1 MIPMLCRSR
10 IPTDVSGT
18 SPPTSCL
25 MCQDS
30 DASHLRP
37 LANLEVS
44 RKIGWIHIICYFTKN
59 TYGIYSSFIYIHPKQ
74 IHIRNQL
81 DAAYLALF
89 IGLLIS
95 WIFFLDECLISY
107 FVKKINNPKYKLGDD
122 SDNMEDMIILFEN
135 KDKYKQ
141 FENTMTIFY
150 FVSLYI
156 VAYRSSDYIIPY
168 LFGMFPKSY
177 YFLVEIRRDAGGQ
190 STDADASEVGGRSP
204 TTSACLIASQSS
216 NLRSPDALGI
226 MSEGQ
231 IPGDI
236 KTIWSIFFLLLYFS
250 YIFSYKL
257 LRYK

>member
-1 MIPMLCRSR
+1 MLPMLCHSS

-59 TYGIYSSFIYIHPKQ
+59 TYGIYSSFIYIHTKQ

-141 FENTMTIFY
+141 FENTMTICY

-177 YFLVEIRRDAGGQ
+177 YFLVEI
-190 STDADASEVGGRSP
+190 
-204 TTSACLIASQSS
+204 
-216 NLRSPDALGI
+216 
-226 MSEGQ
+226 
-231 IPGDI
+231 
-236 KTIWSIFFLLLYFS
+236 KTIWATFFLLLYFS

-257 LRYK
+257 LKYK

>member
-1 MIPMLCRSR
+1 
-10 IPTDVSGT
+10 
-18 SPPTSCL
+18 
-25 MCQDS
+25 MCPDKVRVHAEDWSSDFFRTFMRQGS

-59 TYGIYSSFIYIHPKQ
+59 TYGIYSSFIYIHTKQ

-81 DAAYLALF
+81 DTAYLALF

-141 FENTMTIFY
+141 FENTMTICY

-177 YFLVEIRRDAGGQ
+177 YFLVEI
-190 STDADASEVGGRSP
+190 
-204 TTSACLIASQSS
+204 
-216 NLRSPDALGI
+216 
-226 MSEGQ
+226 
-231 IPGDI
+231 
-236 KTIWSIFFLLLYFS
+236 KTIWATFFLLLYFS

-257 LRYK
+257 LKYK